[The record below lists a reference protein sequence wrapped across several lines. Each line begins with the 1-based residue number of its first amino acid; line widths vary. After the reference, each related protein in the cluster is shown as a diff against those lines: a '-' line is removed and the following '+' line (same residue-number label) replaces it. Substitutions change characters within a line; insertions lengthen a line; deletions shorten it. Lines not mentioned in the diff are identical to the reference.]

1 MAKASSE
8 NNGLKKVL
16 ARLTALDK
24 KVDKGFKHMAVLN
37 KKVDKGFKEVD
48 QRFREAAEDRQDI
61 RNEVQVLRH
70 GMQLGFKAVE
80 EAQRKT
86 DAAVAGLYR
95 ELPEIGD
102 MAYKHSDAQHA
113 DFLKFQK

>member
-1 MAKASSE
+1 MVAKASSE
-8 NNGLKKVL
+8 NSGLKKVL
-16 ARLTALDK
+16 ARLTALD
-24 KVDKGFKHMAVLN
+24 

-102 MAYKHSDAQHA
+102 MAYTHSDAQHA